1 MLKARFGHAD
11 DGTERDSRVLLV
23 GQLGS
28 KGRAIAEALRRTGYA
43 IQWEAEA
50 TALRAAASELPPA
63 ALVVECDDERD
74 PFRVLRWIRSQR
86 TYAHV
91 LVFAFVRESLP
102 VGDGIAAG
110 ADDVFDSAAPIDDVL
125 DRVAARIARAR
136 TNEERAYFD
145 CVTQV
150 RNRRYVVERIPGE
163 LSLALRRHGTASLA
177 VLDVDGC
184 DSIRRESGRVAA
196 DRALEIFGF
205 ALRSSLRSVDVACRF
220 DDRTFVVVLPGLD
233 ATSAAIALASVG
245 FDGRTFATQTPR
257 LRITRA
263 FAEAPRDGAK
273 WEELLE
279 VAERRLRA
287 PRAPTAS
294 VVTEIPSREAP
305 MR

>member
-1 MLKARFGHAD
+1 MLKARFGHVD

-28 KGRAIAEALRRTGYA
+28 KGRAIAEALRRMGYA

-50 TALRAAASELPPA
+50 TALRTAASELPPA
-63 ALVVECDDERD
+63 ALVVECGDARD
-74 PFRVLRWIRSQR
+74 PFGVLRWIRGQR

-91 LVFAFVRESLP
+91 LVFAFVRESSLA

-110 ADDVFDSAAPIDDVL
+110 ADDVLDASAAIDDVL

-163 LSLALRRHGTASLA
+163 LSFALRRHGRASLA
-177 VLDVDGC
+177 VLDVDGA
-184 DSIRRESGRVAA
+184 DSIRRESGRAAA
-196 DRALEIFGF
+196 DRSLELFGF
-205 ALRSSLRSVDVACRF
+205 ALRSGLRSVDVACRF
-220 DDRTFVVVLPGLD
+220 DDRTFLALLPGLD

-245 FDGRTFATQTPR
+245 YDGRIFTAQTPR

-263 FAEAPRDGAK
+263 FAEAPRDGTK
-273 WEELLE
+273 WEELFDA
-279 VAERRLRA
+279 AERRLRV
-287 PRAPTAS
+287 PRAPVAS
-294 VVTEIPSREAP
+294 VVAEIPS
-305 MR
+305 